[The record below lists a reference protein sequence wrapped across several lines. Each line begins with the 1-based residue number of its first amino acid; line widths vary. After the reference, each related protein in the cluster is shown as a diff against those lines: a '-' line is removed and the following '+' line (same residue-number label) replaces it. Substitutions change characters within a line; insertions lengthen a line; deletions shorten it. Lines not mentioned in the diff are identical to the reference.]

1 MNAEETKVLK
11 NLIDIVE
18 DIKDGA
24 LPSKTVVLLLE
35 EMLPD
40 LLELQRYIEALETDL
55 DIAQQEAE
63 DAMFSHE
70 ELYSDYIMLDE
81 EMDMMLEEYEE
92 ENE

>member
-11 NLIDIVE
+11 TLIDIIE

-24 LPSKTVVLLLE
+24 LPSKTVILMLE
-35 EMLPD
+35 EMLPE
-40 LLELQRYIEALETDL
+40 LMELQRYVEALESDL
-55 DIAQQEAE
+55 DTVQQELDE
-63 DAMFSHE
+63 IQYSYE

-81 EMDMMLEEYEE
+81 EIDMMREEYEE

>member
-1 MNAEETKVLK
+1 MKSEETKVLK
-11 NLIDIVE
+11 QLIDIVE

-24 LPSKTVVLLLE
+24 LPSKTVVLMLE

-55 DIAQQEAE
+55 DTVQQELDEAE
-63 DAMFSHE
+63 YSYE
-70 ELYSDYIMLDE
+70 ELYSDYIMLDN
-81 EMDMMLEEYEE
+81 EMDMMLEAYEE